1 MGVGASPPVTLDR
14 RRFLAGLL
22 AGAAGAA
29 ATACGASGSS
39 NADSAAPSSASSTP
53 GSSAT
58 PSSSAAA
65 ASSTSRPGASSTS
78 TTNEPTT
85 TAGKESTTTS
95 SAPGGPAPFVVHG
108 PSQPDRVA
116 LTFHTNGDLA
126 LAEKLLKTVE
136 SRQVPITTFII
147 GSWLD
152 ANPKMAKRIMDGGHE
167 LANHT
172 YTHPT
177 FSSLSRAQV
186 VTEITK
192 CRDTLA
198 RLSGG
203 QGGRW
208 FRPSGFDDGTESP
221 SAMVLEEAGK
231 AGYQA
236 VLGFDVDPLD
246 YRDPGRDAV
255 VSRTLATVKPGSIVS
270 LHFGHQGTVDAL
282 PAILDGLADKRLQ
295 PVTLSTLLG

>member
-1 MGVGASPPVTLDR
+1 VTLDR
-14 RRFLAGLL
+14 RHFLAGLL
-22 AGAAGAA
+22 AGAAGVA

-39 NADSAAPSSASSTP
+39 NADSAAPSSTSSTTG
-53 GSSAT
+53 GSVA
-58 PSSSAAA
+58 PSTSAAA
-65 ASSTSRPGASSTS
+65 ASSTSRPGASSSSTS
-78 TTNEPTT
+78 QEPTT
-85 TAGKESTTTS
+85 TAGKESTTTA
-95 SAPGGPAPFVVHG
+95 APAGPAPFVVHG
-108 PSQPDRVA
+108 PAQPDRVA
-116 LTFHTNGDLA
+116 LTFHTNGDLT

-198 RLSGG
+198 KLSGG
-203 QGGRW
+203 QGGKW

-221 SAMVLEEAGK
+221 SAMILEEAGK

-236 VLGFDVDPLD
+236 VLGFDVDPFD

-255 VSRTLATVKPGSIVS
+255 VSRTLDAVKPGSIVS

-282 PAILDGLADKRLQ
+282 PAILDGLAAKNLQ

>member
-1 MGVGASPPVTLDR
+1 MTLDR
-14 RRFLAGLL
+14 RHFLAGLL
-22 AGAAGAA
+22 AGTAGAVA
-29 ATACGASGSS
+29 AACSAGGSS
-39 NADSAAPSSASSTP
+39 TVEGAADSTGPSTSGTAAPT
-53 GSSAT
+53 T
-58 PSSSAAA
+58 SAAA
-65 ASSTSRPGASSTS
+65 ASSSTSRSGASSSSS
-78 TTNEPTT
+78 TAEPTT
-85 TAGKESTTTS
+85 TAGKETTTTAAS
-95 SAPGGPAPFVVHG
+95 GGPAPFVVHG
-108 PSQPDRVA
+108 PTQPDRVA

-177 FSSLSRAQV
+177 FSSLTRAQV

-198 RLSGG
+198 KLSGG

-221 SAMVLEEAGK
+221 SAMILEEAGK

-236 VLGFDVDPLD
+236 VLGFDVDPYD

-255 VSRTLATVKPGSIVS
+255 VSRTLAAVHPGAVVS

-282 PAILDGLADKRLQ
+282 PAILDGLASKNLQ

>member
-1 MGVGASPPVTLDR
+1 MTLDR
-14 RRFLAGLL
+14 RHFLAGLL
-22 AGAAGAA
+22 AGTAGAVVA
-29 ATACGASGSS
+29 ACSNGSS
-39 NADSAAPSSASSTP
+39 TVEGAAPGSTGPATSGSAAPT
-53 GSSAT
+53 T
-58 PSSSAAA
+58 AAA
-65 ASSTSRPGASSTS
+65 ASSSTSRPGASSSSSSS
-78 TTNEPTT
+78 TAEPTTTGGKEPTT
-85 TAGKESTTTS
+85 TA
-95 SAPGGPAPFVVHG
+95 AAGGPAPFVVHG
-108 PSQPDRVA
+108 PAQPDRVA

-136 SRQVPITTFII
+136 SRSVPITTFII

-221 SAMVLEEAGK
+221 SAMILEEAGK

-236 VLGFDVDPLD
+236 VLGFDVDPFD

-255 VSRTLATVKPGSIVS
+255 VSRTLAAVKPGSVVS

-282 PAILDGLADKRLQ
+282 PAILDGLAAKNLQ